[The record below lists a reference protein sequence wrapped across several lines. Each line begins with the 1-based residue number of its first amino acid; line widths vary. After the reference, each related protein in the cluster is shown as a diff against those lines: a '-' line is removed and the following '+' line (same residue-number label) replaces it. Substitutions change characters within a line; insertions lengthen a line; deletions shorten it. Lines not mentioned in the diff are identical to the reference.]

1 MAMAKQYAAF
11 QQTYWNEPRRFAHE
25 CMRWRPGEGPS
36 FYQDEILDAVPREKR
51 VCVRGPHGL
60 GKTAD
65 VSWLV
70 HWFALTRDGL
80 DWKIV
85 TTASVWRQLDKFLWP
100 EIHKWGRMLDWR
112 KIGRPPY
119 RNDELFTLKLRLRT
133 GEAFA
138 VASDNPAHIEGAHA
152 DHIMYIF
159 DESKSVMDATFDA
172 AEGALS
178 TGCRDGK
185 EAFAVAIS
193 TPGTPIGRFFEIQSR
208 KPGLTDW
215 WVRHV
220 TLQETIRAGRVSAE
234 WAEAR
239 REQWGEDSATY
250 RNRVLGEFAE
260 EDENA
265 LIRLSWVEQA
275 NERWQQLQDEGGFGD
290 MTHLGVDVAR
300 FGADKSV
307 IAVRCGNA
315 ISRLDL
321 FAQRDT
327 MQVTGLVTQRMP
339 GRSGIAIVDVIGI
352 GAGVV
357 DRLNEQGYQVAAF
370 NASERSDWTDRSG
383 ELHFVNKRAAAWWN
397 LRELLEAG
405 EIALPPD
412 DYLTGELTSLQYEPT
427 SSGRIKLASKDDV
440 KKVIKRSTDRA
451 DAVVMAFWDDDPGR
465 AYVHPW

>member
-1 MAMAKQYAAF
+1 M
-11 QQTYWNEPRRFAHE
+11 
-25 CMRWRPGEGPS
+25 
-36 FYQDEILDAVPREKR
+36 
-51 VCVRGPHGL
+51 RGPHGL

-80 DWKIV
+80 DWKTV

-100 EIHKWGRMLDWR
+100 EIHKWARMLDWG

-119 RNDELFTLKLRLRT
+119 RKDELFTLKLRLRT

-159 DESKSVMDATFDA
+159 DESKSVLDATFDA

-178 TGCRDGK
+178 TGCHDGK

-193 TPGTPIGRFFEIQSR
+193 TPGVPMGRFFEIQTR

-250 RNRVLGEFAE
+250 RNRALGEFAE

-275 NERWQQLQDEGGFGD
+275 NERWQQLHDESAFGD

-307 IAVRCGNA
+307 VAVRCGNA
-315 ISRLDL
+315 IRQLDL

-327 MQVTGLVTQRMP
+327 MQVTGLVAQRMP

-427 SSGRIKLASKDDV
+427 SGGRIKLTSKDDV
-440 KKVIKRSTDRA
+440 KRAIRRSTDRA
-451 DAVVMAFWDDDPGR
+451 DAVVMAFWDDELGR